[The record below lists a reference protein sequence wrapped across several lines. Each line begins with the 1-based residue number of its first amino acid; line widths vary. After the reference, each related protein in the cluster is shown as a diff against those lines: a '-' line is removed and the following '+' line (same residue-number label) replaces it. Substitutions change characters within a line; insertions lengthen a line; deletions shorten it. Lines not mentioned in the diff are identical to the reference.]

1 MNLLQVIDL
10 PLNLIQYTN
19 GYGGYSNGYGGG
31 TAIIWILFGIIA
43 LVGWMVQARLQN
55 RFTKYSRIPLRN
67 GMTGKEVAEKM
78 LRDNGINDV
87 QVLSVKGQLTD
98 HYNPL
103 NKTIN
108 LSEPV
113 YSSNSVAAAAVAA
126 HETGHAVQHAVGY
139 APLKMRSALVPI
151 ISSTSKWVMWVI
163 LLGIVMINT
172 FPMLLWFGIAM
183 FALTTL
189 FSFITLPV
197 EKNAT
202 NRALQWLSSAGITD
216 VGNHNQAVDALRWAG
231 YTYVVAA
238 LSSLATLLYY
248 VMIALDSR
256 R

>member
-1 MNLLQVIDL
+1 MA
-10 PLNLIQYTN
+10 P
-19 GYGGYSNGYGGG
+19 
-31 TAIIWILFGIIA
+31 IWILFIA
-43 LVGWMVQARLQN
+43 IAIVGWLVQAQLQSK
-55 RFTKYSRIPLRN
+55 FKKYSRIPLRN

-78 LRDNGINDV
+78 LHENGIYDV
-87 QVLSVKGQLTD
+87 QVISTRGQLTD

-103 NKTIN
+103 KKTIN

-113 YSSNSVAAAAVAA
+113 YGSYSVAAAAVAA
-126 HETGHAVQHAVGY
+126 HETGHALQHAKGY

-151 ISSTSKWVMWVI
+151 VSSTSKWVMWVI
-163 LLGIVMINT
+163 LAGILLLQTFPGLLWLGI
-172 FPMLLWFGIAM
+172 GM

-202 NRALQWLSSAGITD
+202 NRALRWLSSAGITD
-216 VGNHNQAVDALRWAG
+216 VSNHTQAEDALRWAG

-248 VMIALDSR
+248 IMIAMSGSR

>member
-1 MNLLQVIDL
+1 MSPV
-10 PLNLIQYTN
+10 
-19 GYGGYSNGYGGG
+19 
-31 TAIIWILFGIIA
+31 WILFIA
-43 LVGWMVQARLQN
+43 IAIAGWVVQGMLQS
-55 RFTKYSRIPLRN
+55 RFKKYSKIPLRN
-67 GMTGKEVAEKM
+67 GMTGREVAEKM
-78 LRDNGINDV
+78 LHDNGIFDV
-87 QVLSVKGQLTD
+87 QVTSVRGRLTD

-113 YSSNSVAAAAVAA
+113 YASYSVAAAAVAA

-139 APLKMRSALVPI
+139 GPLKMRSALVPV

-163 LLGIVMINT
+163 LAGIIMIQT
-172 FPMLLWFGIAM
+172 FPALIWIGIGM

-189 FSFITLPV
+189 FSFVTLPV

-202 NRALQWLSSAGITD
+202 NRALRWLSSAGITD
-216 VGNHNQAVDALRWAG
+216 TSNHNQAEDALRWAG
-231 YTYVVAA
+231 YTYVVTA

-248 VMIALDSR
+248 IMIATSGSR

>member
-1 MNLLQVIDL
+1 MS
-10 PLNLIQYTN
+10 P
-19 GYGGYSNGYGGG
+19 
-31 TAIIWILFGIIA
+31 IWILFIGIA
-43 LVGWMVQARLQN
+43 LAGWIVQATLKS
-55 RFTKYSRIPLRN
+55 RFKKYSKIPLRN

-78 LRDNGINDV
+78 LHDNGIFDV
-87 QVLSVKGQLTD
+87 QVTSVRGRLTD

-113 YSSNSVAAAAVAA
+113 YGSYSVAAAAVAA
-126 HETGHAVQHAVGY
+126 HETGHALQHAMGY
-139 APLKMRSALVPI
+139 APLKMRSALVPV
-151 ISSTSKWVMWVI
+151 ISSTSRWVMWVI
-163 LLGIVMINT
+163 LAGIIMIQT
-172 FPMLLWFGIAM
+172 FHALIWIGIGM

-189 FSFITLPV
+189 FSFVTLPV

-202 NRALQWLSSAGITD
+202 NRALRWLSSAGITD
-216 VGNHNQAVDALRWAG
+216 ATNHNQAEDALRWAG

-248 VMIALDSR
+248 IMIATSGSR

>member
-1 MNLLQVIDL
+1 MA
-10 PLNLIQYTN
+10 T
-19 GYGGYSNGYGGG
+19 
-31 TAIIWILFGIIA
+31 IWILFFAIA
-43 LVGWMVQARLQN
+43 IAGWIVQGTLQS
-55 RFTKYSRIPLRN
+55 RFKKYSKIPLRN

-78 LRDNGINDV
+78 LHDNGIYDV
-87 QVLSVKGQLTD
+87 QVISVRGQLTD

-113 YSSNSVAAAAVAA
+113 YGSYSVAGAAGAA
-126 HETGHAVQHAVGY
+126 HETGHAIQHAVGY

-151 ISSTSKWVMWVI
+151 ISSTSKWMMWVI
-163 LLGIVMINT
+163 LAGILLIQV
-172 FPMLLWFGIAM
+172 FPMLLWIGIAM

-189 FSFITLPV
+189 FSFVTLPV

-202 NRALQWLSSAGITD
+202 NKAIRWLSSAGITD
-216 VGNHNQAVDALRWAG
+216 VSNHSQAEDALRWAG

-238 LSSLATLLYY
+238 LSSLATLFYY
-248 VMIALDSR
+248 IMIAMSGSR

>member
-1 MNLLQVIDL
+1 MAL
-10 PLNLIQYTN
+10 
-19 GYGGYSNGYGGG
+19 
-31 TAIIWILFGIIA
+31 IWIIFIGIA
-43 LVGWMVQARLQN
+43 LTGWVVQATLQS
-55 RFTKYSRIPLRN
+55 RFKKYAKVPLRN
-67 GMTGKEVAEKM
+67 GMTGREVAEKM
-78 LRDNGINDV
+78 LHDNGIYDV
-87 QVLSVKGQLTD
+87 QVISVRGRLTD

-113 YSSNSVAAAAVAA
+113 YGSYSVAAAA
-126 HETGHAVQHAVGY
+126 HAKGY
-139 APLKMRSALVPI
+139 APLKLRSALVPV
-151 ISSTSKWVMWVI
+151 ISSTSKWVMWVL
-163 LLGIVMINT
+163 LLGIILIET

-183 FALTTL
+183 FALSTL

-202 NRALQWLSSAGITD
+202 NRALRWLSTAGITD
-216 VGNHNQAVDALRWAG
+216 VSNHNQAEDALRWAG

-248 VMIALDSR
+248 IMIAMSGNR

>member
-1 MNLLQVIDL
+1 MA
-10 PLNLIQYTN
+10 P
-19 GYGGYSNGYGGG
+19 
-31 TAIIWILFGIIA
+31 IWILFIGIAI
-43 LVGWMVQARLQN
+43 LGWLVQARLQN
-55 RFTKYSRIPLRN
+55 KFKKYSRIPLRN

-78 LRDNGINDV
+78 LHENGIYDV
-87 QVLSVKGQLTD
+87 QVISTRGQLTD

-103 NKTIN
+103 KKTIN

-113 YSSNSVAAAAVAA
+113 YGSYSVAAAAVAA
-126 HETGHAVQHAVGY
+126 HETGHALQHAKGY
-139 APLKMRSALVPI
+139 GPLKMRSALVPI
-151 ISSTSKWVMWVI
+151 VSSTSKWVMWVI
-163 LLGIVMINT
+163 LAGILMLQT
-172 FPMLLWFGIAM
+172 FPQLLWIGIAM

-202 NRALQWLSSAGITD
+202 NRALRWLSSAGITD
-216 VGNHNQAVDALRWAG
+216 VSNHSQAEDALRWAG

-248 VMIALDSR
+248 VMIAMSGNR